1 MFKLNFSLIFV
12 ISILTTPA
20 YTYIGPG
27 MGVGIIVTTFGVIV
41 AIIVALLGIIYFPIK
56 RLLKKRKQKKTNK
69 QK

>member
-56 RLLKKRKQKKTNK
+56 RLLKKRKENKKNK
-69 QK
+69 